1 MPDIANAI
9 QFLTMNMTVVE
20 FDSVADKVQLVFT
33 FQDTYSID
41 VLTSY
46 DTAEMGHAHVYYK
59 LD

>member
-1 MPDIANAI
+1 MIH
-9 QFLTMNMTVVE
+9 VE

>member
-1 MPDIANAI
+1 MIH
-9 QFLTMNMTVVE
+9 VE

-33 FQDTYSID
+33 FQDTYLID
-41 VLTSY
+41 VLIFY

>member
-1 MPDIANAI
+1 MSF
-9 QFLTMNMTVVE
+9 QSSKLKTSNMILVE
-20 FDSVADKVQLVFT
+20 FGSVADKAQLVFT
-33 FQDTYSID
+33 FKDTYSID